1 MLEKERTSAKNDS
14 LEAISVSK
22 SKKGT
27 RWTRIRSSAISA
39 PTTGYLANKC
49 HVWYGFLSS
58 CGPFFTRNDQKRTA
72 RPLHF
77 WEVRVIYGCFFF
89 RCSIWHRGATAE
101 IRMYR
106 SVLAS
111 RKQSHHWSSRW
122 TPNMCQLSRKR
133 CLAQMI
139 VVVSLS
145 PHRPQYYL
153 LKRKQFSE
161 EKLSQMAWRTGLLS
175 QRSTWKAVSAVNES
189 DCARFI
195 CFAVDWKTIL

>member
-1 MLEKERTSAKNDS
+1 MFDMVSWAAVDRFSPEMTRKGLHDRSISEKC
-14 LEAISVSK
+14 VSFM
-22 SKKGT
+22 
-27 RWTRIRSSAISA
+27 
-39 PTTGYLANKC
+39 
-49 HVWYGFLSS
+49 V
-58 CGPFFTRNDQKRTA
+58 
-72 RPLHF
+72 
-77 WEVRVIYGCFFF
+77 VFF